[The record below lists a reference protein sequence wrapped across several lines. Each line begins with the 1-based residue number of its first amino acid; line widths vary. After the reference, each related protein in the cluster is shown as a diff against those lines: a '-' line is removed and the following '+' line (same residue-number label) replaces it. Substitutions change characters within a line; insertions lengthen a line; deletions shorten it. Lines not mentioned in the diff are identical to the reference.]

1 MGLPANKE
9 RAASPARSFDFAWDD
24 KRTSLT
30 VEMAKG
36 KTVRRVV
43 SSLHRRLREARI
55 VFSGKRMGLPI
66 SMKERMMVL
75 YRMREPWFVLTAI
88 AAIGIFV
95 LGASVAGNAG
105 RPEQPMQVPTARGP
119 TVLGSNERLRE
130 LMTER
135 YEILKSMV
143 ASLEVFFNSGRID
156 LPEWR
161 DANVALFK
169 AKADL
174 AANASEQIKIYEEM
188 VDFLRTCEQ
197 KARQRA
203 DAGRMTEADVQRARL
218 ATIEAQIALE
228 KLRMGRPQ

>member
-1 MGLPANKE
+1 M
-9 RAASPARSFDFAWDD
+9 
-24 KRTSLT
+24 
-30 VEMAKG
+30 
-36 KTVRRVV
+36 
-43 SSLHRRLREARI
+43 I
-55 VFSGKRMGLPI
+55 
-66 SMKERMMVL
+66 L
-75 YRMREPWFVLTAI
+75 YRVREHRFVVTAV
-88 AAIGIFV
+88 AAIGLIA
-95 LGASVAGNAG
+95 LATCIGANAN
-105 RPEQPMQVPTARGP
+105 RPAQAAPTSP
-119 TVLGSNERLRE
+119 SQRLRE

-135 YEILKSMV
+135 YDILKDMV
-143 ASLEVFFNSGRID
+143 KSLEIFFNSGRID

-174 AANASEQIKIYEEM
+174 AADTSEQVEIYEEM

-228 KLRMGRPQ
+228 KLRMSRSQ